1 MSNSV
6 GRGRYLT
13 APRPHPV
20 IGMTRRL
27 FAPTAVCCLALLLA
41 SCGTFSGFVSD
52 HWPHWAGGMPDDV
65 PPRPGAPGYE
75 EFIAHK
81 QDAKDAPAA
90 TPAPTPVA
98 QQVVAPAV
106 PAANAAPRENPAPA
120 GAPSADPTS
129 GRGGLY

>member
-6 GRGRYLT
+6 RRDRHST
-13 APRPHPV
+13 AARRTAV

-27 FAPTAVCCLALLLA
+27 FALMAVCCLALLLA
-41 SCGTFSGFVSD
+41 SCGTLSGFMSD

-81 QDAKDAPAA
+81 QDGKDA
-90 TPAPTPVA
+90 PAPTPVS
-98 QQVVAPAV
+98 QQVGAPAQ
-106 PAANAAPRENPAPA
+106 PAATAAPRENPAPA
-120 GAPSADPTS
+120 NAPSAGS
-129 GRGGLY
+129 NGGQGGLY

>member
-6 GRGRYLT
+6 GRERHLT

-20 IGMTRRL
+20 VGMTRRL
-27 FAPTAVCCLALLLA
+27 VALTAVCWLALPLA
-41 SCGTFSGFVSD
+41 SCGTVSGIVSD

-81 QDAKDAPAA
+81 QDAKDATAA
-90 TPAPTPVA
+90 TPAPTPVS
-98 QQVVAPAV
+98 QQVVAPA

-120 GAPSADPTS
+120 RAPSADPN
-129 GRGGLY
+129 GGPGGLY

>member
-6 GRGRYLT
+6 GRDRHLT
-13 APRPHPV
+13 ASRPHPV
-20 IGMTRRL
+20 IGMMRRL

-52 HWPHWAGGMPDDV
+52 NWPHWAGGLPDDV

-81 QDAKDAPAA
+81 QDGKDA
-90 TPAPTPVA
+90 PAPTPVS
-98 QQVVAPAV
+98 QQVVAPAQ

-120 GAPSADPTS
+120 NLPSADPN
-129 GRGGLY
+129 GGQGGLY